1 MPTLENVDVEFEIW
15 CSVCG
20 AGLCGTVDVIGTDV
34 YIPPCES
41 CLNEARLIA
50 QEELREELEE

>member
-20 AGLCGTVDVIGTDV
+20 AGLCNTVEVIGTDV
-34 YIPPCES
+34 HIPPCEN
-41 CLNEARLIA
+41 CLNVARFEAQA
-50 QEELREELEE
+50 EMVEELEE